1 MRSFAI
7 AAGLFAVAALANP
20 MNVARSEPCDDDA
33 PPCMTYDQASVVA
46 QNFRQSIKNYSN
58 ESTIEHFTEDFVD
71 YSSSVNTL
79 IDGGCTGP
87 VDLNSATFTGREDFM
102 AGQGSQPTIPFK
114 ILNLYHT
121 CDTVIIRWRSQ
132 GPGQSPE
139 PVTGIIVIE
148 AEYQKSKTDPWLIK
162 TVYSEFN
169 SGAWLVNLGVF
180 TPTCPPP
187 APPSKRSLGMS
198 PVRML

>member
-7 AAGLFAVAALANP
+7 AAGFFAVAALASP
-20 MNVARSEPCDDDA
+20 VNVARGSDAEPCDDNA
-33 PPCMTYDQASVVA
+33 PPCMTYPQAQVVA

-58 ESTIEHFTEDFVD
+58 ESTIQHFTEDFVD
-71 YSSSVNTL
+71 YSASVNTL
-79 IDGGCTGP
+79 INGGCTGP
-87 VDLNSATFTGREDFM
+87 VDLNAATFTGRENFM
-102 AGQGSQPTIPFK
+102 AGQGSQPAIPFK

-132 GPGQSPE
+132 GPGQEPE

-148 AEYQKSKTDPWLIK
+148 AEYQANDTTDPWLIK

-187 APPSKRSLGMS
+187 PPPSKRSITAN
-198 PVRML
+198 